1 MESAKGKGQE
11 KAGYAG
17 EGTVLQAVVLRCIDS
32 LSILVVSRKAFV
44 LSPPPIPPTASRYLL
59 LLPGDRMRQR
69 PLSPVMRARVSIC
82 MNNSGS
88 DHPFPG

>member
-11 KAGYAG
+11 KAGCAG

-44 LSPPPIPPTASRYLL
+44 LSPPSHTPHCFPVFTAPSWGQNEAEALKPRDESEGEHLY
-59 LLPGDRMRQR
+59 D
-69 PLSPVMRARVSIC
+69 
-82 MNNSGS
+82 
-88 DHPFPG
+88 